1 MLDDRYVIVVRGGF
15 HWSFGDDG
23 PGQPTGI
30 ADGRPYEAT
39 YFVNETR
46 TDRLNDTLDVDP

>member
-1 MLDDRYVIVVRGGF
+1 VLDDRYVIVVRGGF